1 MSPES
6 ARMATEEFVSL
17 ATFRRSGEAVAT
29 PVWVARDGDDLIV
42 TTPTGTGKTKRLKN
56 DPRVTMRPCGRLG
69 KVDPDAPTLEG
80 TAVVEPETDRETA
93 LFREKYGVQYT
104 IVLGI
109 ERMGEAGRRPRSIVR
124 ITPTA

>member
-1 MSPES
+1 
-6 ARMATEEFVSL
+6 MATEEFVSL